1 MFPEIARDDI
11 FHLETE
17 RLWLRWPRAS
27 DVAILARSAGDVE
40 AAATYFPYDLQ
51 DAERFV
57 RTAREDNA
65 AGAGLH
71 LALTLKRQR
80 HEPIGVVF
88 AREDGGRRSLSAG
101 FWLARPHRGQGLMA
115 EAMFAFLD
123 LLFKITTVDQ
133 IVSAAPGDARAS
145 RLYEKLGFEAA
156 GGEDG
161 ARARAVLKRGMAH
174 TAFGARRPKLLST

>member
-27 DVAILARSAGDVE
+27 DAADLASRAGDPDG
-40 AAATYFPYDLQ
+40 AAVYFPYDLN

-57 RTAREDNA
+57 REARMENA
-65 AGAGLH
+65 AGSGLH

-88 AREDGGRRSLSAG
+88 AREDGARRSLSSG

-123 LLFKITTVDQ
+123 LIFKITTVDQ
-133 IVSAAPGDARAS
+133 IVSAAAGDARAA
-145 RLYEKLGFEAA
+145 RLYEKLGFEA
-156 GGEDG
+156 GDG
-161 ARARAVLKRGMAH
+161 AGPKAVLKRGMAH
-174 TAFGARRPKLLST
+174 TAFGARRPKLLSS